1 MESLIK
7 IEDSPDLLKD
17 TVSGAVLN
25 TNVKALAAYKAK
37 RNFISK
43 VDTLEQRVSSMES
56 SLTEIKQCING
67 LTYAFVGDV
76 TEGKV
81 VIYNVI

>member
-7 IEDSPDLLKD
+7 IQDSPDLLKD

-37 RNFISK
+37 RNYISK
-43 VDTLEQRVSSMES
+43 VDTLEQRINSVES
-56 SLTEIKQCING
+56 SLTEIKQLLIAA
-67 LTYAFVGDV
+67 LASS
-76 TEGKV
+76 EKR
-81 VIYNVI
+81 

>member
-1 MESLIK
+1 MEPSLIK
-7 IEDSPDLLKD
+7 VEDSPDLLKD

-37 RNFISK
+37 RNYISK

-56 SLTEIKQCING
+56 NLTEIKQLLIAA
-67 LTYAFVGDV
+67 LASS
-76 TEGKV
+76 EKR
-81 VIYNVI
+81 

>member
-7 IEDSPDLLKD
+7 IQDSPDLLKD

-37 RNFISK
+37 RNYISK

-56 SLTEIKQCING
+56 NLTEIKQLLIAA
-67 LTYAFVGDV
+67 LASS
-76 TEGKV
+76 EKR
-81 VIYNVI
+81 

>member
-37 RNFISK
+37 RNYISK

-56 SLTEIKQCING
+56 NLTEIKQLLIAA
-67 LTYAFVGDV
+67 LASS
-76 TEGKV
+76 EKR
-81 VIYNVI
+81 

>member
-7 IEDSPDLLKD
+7 IKESPDLLKD

-56 SLTEIKQCING
+56 SLTEIKQLLIAA
-67 LTYAFVGDV
+67 LASS
-76 TEGKV
+76 EKR
-81 VIYNVI
+81 

>member
-7 IEDSPDLLKD
+7 IQDSPDLLKD

-37 RNFISK
+37 QNYISK

-56 SLTEIKQCING
+56 NLTEIKQLLIAA
-67 LTYAFVGDV
+67 LASS
-76 TEGKV
+76 EKR
-81 VIYNVI
+81 